1 MLRLFEIPFSTFD
14 CEDFRFV
21 FVAMHA
27 VATLYAPK
35 EFSAY
40 ADLEDTNF
48 DQLRDEINSKNSE
61 DNSANVV
68 MFHRRSCHT
77 LDCHRSADNGSFW
90 QKRECLY

>member
-1 MLRLFEIPFSTFD
+1 
-14 CEDFRFV
+14 
-21 FVAMHA
+21 MHA

-68 MFHRRSCHT
+68 MDFTGASCHT
-77 LDCHRSADNGSFW
+77 LDCHRSADNARFGKSENVCIDFTGAF
-90 QKRECLY
+90 RGR